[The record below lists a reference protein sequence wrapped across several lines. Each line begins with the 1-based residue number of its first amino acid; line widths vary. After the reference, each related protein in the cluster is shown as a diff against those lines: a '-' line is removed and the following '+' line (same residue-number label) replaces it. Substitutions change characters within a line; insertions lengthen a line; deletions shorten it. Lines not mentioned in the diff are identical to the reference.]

1 MRIFMSVQIPTES
14 GNEAIK
20 SGALPRVIGK
30 FIETYRPE
38 AAYFITANGERC
50 GHFYLDMKDVTQ
62 MPSVAEPLFIELGA
76 KVTYCPAMN
85 PEDLQKGVAAFMA
98 GR

>member
-1 MRIFMSVQIPTES
+1 MRIFMSVQIPTQP

-20 SGALPRVIGK
+20 SGSLPKVMGK

-38 AAYFITANGERC
+38 AAYFITSAGDRC
-50 GHFYLDMKDVTQ
+50 AHIYFDLKDVTQ
-62 MPSVAEPLFIELGA
+62 MPAVAEPFFIELGA

-85 PEDLQKGVAAFMA
+85 ADDVNKGIGAYMA
-98 GR
+98 TR

>member
-1 MRIFMSVQIPTES
+1 MRIFMSVQVPNAS

-30 FIETYRPE
+30 FIETFRPE
-38 AAYFITANGERC
+38 AAYFITFNGDRC
-50 GHFYLDMKDVTQ
+50 AHFYFDLKDVTQ
-62 MPSVAEPLFIELGA
+62 MPAVAEPFFIELGA

-85 PEDLQKGVAAFMA
+85 ADDMKKGVGAFMA
-98 GR
+98 AG